1 MNKKVDC
8 SLVMIPWV
16 INFFNLLGS
25 HAHFFQD
32 YVCLELRLLTIFE
45 LKLVEVLMM
54 VDSHDWVVNTWHCW
68 ENVFL
73 GVGRW

>member
-1 MNKKVDC
+1 
-8 SLVMIPWV
+8 V
-16 INFFNLLGS
+16 INTNGGELIRVLKTLFNLLGS
-25 HAHFFQD
+25 HAHSFQD
-32 YVCLELRLLTIFE
+32 YVCLELRFLTILE
-45 LKLVEVLMM
+45 LKLVKVFMM